1 MFGDAHVSN
10 GLVQDDPSFQSGSD
24 APVPLTHNP
33 FLDRFTKK
41 AKIMNSTIE
50 DSLRLLLN
58 NKLNSLEQ
66 YLDADVFVYYGELGP
81 LAPHIFVKLIEELKK
96 DAMKHDKLFVVLTTP
111 GGSAETVERY
121 VNVLRHHY
129 QEVNFIVPDYAYSA
143 GTIFC
148 MSGDNIYMDYSSV
161 LGPID
166 PQVLNKDGKFVAAL
180 GYLDK
185 VKEFIDKAQNNAL
198 TNAELIWLKE
208 IDLGELRSFEQA
220 RDLTIDLLKK
230 WLVKYKFKNWN
241 SHQDGSGVTEAQ
253 KEKRAED
260 IAMDLSDNN
269 KWKSHGKGINI
280 TELKNLKL
288 KIEDF
293 SASDQLRSLIRDYY
307 NVMDE
312 YIRLKSLRLFI
323 HDRVFL

>member
-1 MFGDAHVSN
+1 
-10 GLVQDDPSFQSGSD
+10 
-24 APVPLTHNP
+24 
-33 FLDRFTKK
+33 
-41 AKIMNSTIE
+41 MNSTIE

-66 YLDADVFVYYGELGP
+66 YLDADVFVYCGELGP

-96 DAMKHDKLFVVLTTP
+96 EATTHDKLFVILTTP
-111 GGSAETVERY
+111 GGSAEIVERY
-121 VNVLRHHY
+121 VNVLRYHY
-129 QEVNFIVPDYAYSA
+129 KEINFIVPDYAYSA

-185 VKEFIDKAQNNAL
+185 VKEFIDKAQNNIL

-241 SHQDGSGVTEAQ
+241 AHKDGSDVTEEQ
-253 KEKRAED
+253 KAKRAED

-280 TELKNLKL
+280 TELKSLKL

-293 SASDQLRSLIRDYY
+293 SSIDPLRSLIRDYY